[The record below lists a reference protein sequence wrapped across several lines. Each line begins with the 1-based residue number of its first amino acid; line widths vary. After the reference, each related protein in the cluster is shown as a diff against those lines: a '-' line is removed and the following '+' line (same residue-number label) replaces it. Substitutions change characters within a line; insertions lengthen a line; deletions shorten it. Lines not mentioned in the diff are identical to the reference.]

1 MNRNI
6 SGDECDLPEATMQG
20 YDSQTV
26 SYNAF
31 PSKSLDSSP
40 SMSSSQSE
48 IPTSSSSSSSSPHA
62 IIPDSLIFSLSLLNI
77 VDSQPDVSNYI
88 WEVIHTSDESKTEL
102 KATMKFKSNDQRDS
116 KQTCKCRIIYILC
129 ICMLNFLLFL
139 GSSERN

>member
-1 MNRNI
+1 MDRNI

-31 PSKSLDSSP
+31 LSKSLDSSP

-88 WEVIHTSDESKTEL
+88 
-102 KATMKFKSNDQRDS
+102 
-116 KQTCKCRIIYILC
+116 
-129 ICMLNFLLFL
+129 
-139 GSSERN
+139 